1 MHAAALFTFL
11 TSSYKRQAI
20 AAASARIRAVMGKQ
34 SDSLFQRAQEVI
46 PGGVNSPVRA
56 FRGVGGTPPF
66 IEMAQGS
73 RIFDADNLQ
82 YIDCVGSWGPMIL
95 GHGHRYVVEAVKKAA
110 TRGFSF
116 GAPTAG
122 EIELAEMVVQA
133 IPSIE
138 MLRLVNSGT
147 EATMSALRL
156 ARAATGRNK
165 VMKFDGGYHG
175 HVDSLLVKAGSGGAT
190 FNVPDSAGVPAEVT
204 KLTVSVAYNDL
215 EAVRAAVDDDLAAI
229 IVEPVAGNMG
239 CIPPADGFLQG
250 LREICDANGSLLIF
264 DEVMTGFRVA
274 YGGAQALYGVK
285 PDITTLG
292 KIIGGGM
299 PIGAYGAKAD
309 LMKLVSPLGPMYQAG
324 TLSGNPVAVAA
335 GKSTLSVLKN
345 SSIYADLEERSGE
358 FEAGVRA
365 AAEKHNVPVTFN
377 RVGSMWTLFFNDG
390 PVTDFESAN
399 RSDRDKFARFFHLML
414 GEGVYLPPSQLE
426 AAFFSAAHAKKDISQ
441 LIERA
446 DRVLKK
452 IAWEFEK

>member
-1 MHAAALFTFL
+1 
-11 TSSYKRQAI
+11 
-20 AAASARIRAVMGKQ
+20 MGKQ
-34 SDSLFQRAQEVI
+34 SETLFQRAQQVI

-56 FRGVGGTPPF
+56 FKGVGGTPVF

-95 GHGHRYVVEAVKKAA
+95 GHCHRYVVEAVKKAA

-122 EIELAEMVVQA
+122 EIDLAEMVVEA
-133 IPSIE
+133 VPSIE
-138 MLRLVNSGT
+138 MVRLVNSGT

-165 VMKFDGGYHG
+165 VLKFDGGYHG

-190 FNVPDSAGVPAEVT
+190 FNVPDSAGVPAVVAA
-204 KLTVSVAYNDL
+204 LTLSVPYNDL
-215 EAVRAAVDDDLAAI
+215 DAVRAAVKEAGEDLAAI

-239 CIPPADGFLQG
+239 CVPPAPGFLEG
-250 LREICDANGSLLIF
+250 LRTICDESGALLIF

-274 YGGAQALYGVK
+274 YGGAQERFGIT

-299 PIGAYGAKAD
+299 PIGAYGASRKI
-309 LMKLVSPLGPMYQAG
+309 MELVSPMGPMYQAG
-324 TLSGNPVAVAA
+324 TLAGNPVAVAA
-335 GKSTLSVLKN
+335 GRATLSVLRK
-345 SSIYADLEERSGE
+345 SSIYDDLEERGSE
-358 FEAGVRA
+358 WETGVRA
-365 AAEKHNVPVTFN
+365 AAEKHNVPLTIN
-377 RVGSMWTLFFNDG
+377 RVGSMWTVFFTEG
-390 PVTDFESAN
+390 PVTDYTSADRSN
-399 RSDRDKFARFFHLML
+399 REKFARFFHLML

-441 LIERA
+441 LVERA

-452 IAWEFEK
+452 VAWEFEK

>member
-1 MHAAALFTFL
+1 MAKH
-11 TSSYKRQAI
+11 
-20 AAASARIRAVMGKQ
+20 
-34 SDSLFQRAQEVI
+34 SDALFQRAQEVI

-66 IEMAQGS
+66 IDMAQGA

-95 GHGHRYVVEAVKKAA
+95 GHCHRYVVEAVKKAA

-122 EIELAEMVVQA
+122 EIELAEMIVQA
-133 IPSIE
+133 VPSME
-138 MLRLVNSGT
+138 MVRLVNSGT

-156 ARAATGRNK
+156 ARAATGRK
-165 VMKFDGGYHG
+165 KILKFDGGYHG

-190 FNVPDSAGVPAEVT
+190 FNVPDSAGVPEE
-204 KLTVSVAYNDL
+204 LTNLTLIARYNDL
-215 EAVRAAVDDDLAAI
+215 DDVRAQMSNEVAAI

-239 CIPPADGFLQG
+239 CIPPKDGFLQG
-250 LREICDANGSLLIF
+250 LREICDEHGALLIL
-264 DEVMTGFRVA
+264 DEVMTGFRVS
-274 YGGAQALYGVK
+274 YGGAQALYDIR

-299 PIGAYGAKAD
+299 PIGAYGGARK
-309 LMKLVSPLGPMYQAG
+309 LMELVSPLGPMYQAG

-335 GKSTLSVLKN
+335 GRATLSVLRN
-345 SSIYADLEERSGE
+345 SSIYDDLEERGAE
-358 FEAGVRA
+358 FEDGVRKA
-365 AAEKHNVPVTFN
+365 ADRHAVPITFN
-377 RVGSMWTLFFNDG
+377 RVGSMWTLFFAEG
-390 PVTDFESAN
+390 PVVDFESAN
-399 RSDRDKFARFFHLML
+399 TSNREKFARFFHLML

-441 LIERA
+441 LVERT

-452 IAWEFEK
+452 VAWEFGT

>member
-1 MHAAALFTFL
+1 
-11 TSSYKRQAI
+11 
-20 AAASARIRAVMGKQ
+20 MGKQ
-34 SDSLFQRAQEVI
+34 SDALFQRAQEVI

-66 IEMAQGS
+66 IDQAQGS

-116 GAPTAG
+116 GAPTVG
-122 EIELAEMVVQA
+122 EIELDEMVVQA
-133 IPSIE
+133 VPSIE

-156 ARAATGRNK
+156 ARAATGRK
-165 VMKFDGGYHG
+165 RVIKFDGGYHG
-175 HVDSLLVKAGSGGAT
+175 HVDSLLVKAGSGAAT
-190 FNVPDSAGVPAEVT
+190 FNTPDSAGVPEEVT
-204 KLTVSVAYNDL
+204 QLTTAVAYNDL
-215 EAVRAAVDDDLAAI
+215 DAVRAAMGDDVAAI

-239 CIPPADGFLQG
+239 CVPPQPGFLAG
-250 LREICDANGSLLIF
+250 LRTICDESGALLIL
-264 DEVMTGFRVA
+264 DEVMTGFRVS
-274 YGGAQALYGVK
+274 YGGAQQLYDIK

-299 PIGAYGAKAD
+299 PIGAYGASRK
-309 LMKLVSPLGPMYQAG
+309 LMEMVSPLGPMYQAG

-335 GKSTLSVLKN
+335 GRATLSVLKN
-345 SSIYADLEERSGE
+345 SSIYADLEERSAE
-358 FEAGVRA
+358 FEHGVKA
-365 AAEKHNVPVTFN
+365 AAEKHGVPVTLN
-377 RVGSMWTLFFNDG
+377 RVGSMWTLFFTDV
-390 PVTDFESAN
+390 PVTDFASAN
-399 RSDRDKFARFFHLML
+399 TSNREKFARFFHLML

-426 AAFFSAAHAKKDISQ
+426 AAFFSAAHAKKDIVQ
-441 LIERA
+441 IIERV

-452 IAWEFEK
+452 IAWEFS

>member
-1 MHAAALFTFL
+1 MA
-11 TSSYKRQAI
+11 
-20 AAASARIRAVMGKQ
+20 KQ
-34 SDSLFQRAQEVI
+34 SDALFQRAQEVI

-66 IEMAQGS
+66 IEMAQGA

-95 GHGHRYVVEAVKKAA
+95 GHCHRYVVEAVKKAA

-122 EIELAEMVVQA
+122 EIELAEMIVQA
-133 IPSIE
+133 VPSME
-138 MLRLVNSGT
+138 MVRLVNSGT

-156 ARAATGRNK
+156 ARAATGRK
-165 VMKFDGGYHG
+165 KILKFEGGYHG

-190 FNVPDSAGVPAEVT
+190 FNVPDSAGVPEEVT
-204 KLTVSVAYNDL
+204 NLTLIARYNDL
-215 EAVRAAVDDDLAAI
+215 EDVRAQMSNEVAAI

-239 CIPPADGFLQG
+239 CIPPKAGFLEG
-250 LREICDANGSLLIF
+250 LRKICDEHGALLIL
-264 DEVMTGFRVA
+264 DEVMTGFRVS
-274 YGGAQALYGVK
+274 YGGAQERYKIK

-299 PIGAYGAKAD
+299 PIGAYGASRK
-309 LMKLVSPLGPMYQAG
+309 LMELVSPLGPMYQAG

-335 GKSTLSVLKN
+335 GRATLSVLRN
-345 SSIYADLEERSGE
+345 SSIYDDLEERGAE

-365 AAEKHNVPVTFN
+365 GADKHAVPITFN
-377 RVGSMWTLFFNDG
+377 RVGSMWTLFFTEG
-390 PVTDFESAN
+390 PVTDFDSAN
-399 RSDRDKFARFFHLML
+399 KSNREKFARFFHLML

-441 LIERA
+441 LVERV

-452 IAWEFEK
+452 VAWEFGN

>member
-1 MHAAALFTFL
+1 
-11 TSSYKRQAI
+11 
-20 AAASARIRAVMGKQ
+20 MGKH
-34 SDSLFQRAQEVI
+34 SDALFQRAQEVI

-95 GHGHRYVVEAVKKAA
+95 GHCHRYVVEAVKKAA

-116 GAPTAG
+116 GAPTAA
-122 EIELAEMVVQA
+122 EVELAEMVIAAV
-133 IPSIE
+133 PSIE
-138 MLRLVNSGT
+138 MVRLVNSGT

-156 ARAATGRNK
+156 ARAATGRSK
-165 VMKFDGGYHG
+165 VVKFDGGYHG

-204 KLTVSVAYNDL
+204 NLTISVPYNDL
-215 EAVRAAVDDDLAAI
+215 DAVRAAMDDQVAAI

-239 CIPPADGFLQG
+239 CVPPKEGFLAG
-250 LREICDANGSLLIF
+250 LRQICDERGALLIL

-274 YGGAQALYGVK
+274 YGGAQSLYNVR

-299 PIGAYGAKAD
+299 PIGAYGGSRK
-309 LMKLVSPLGPMYQAG
+309 LMELVSPLGPMYQAG
-324 TLSGNPVAVAA
+324 TLAGNPVAVAA
-335 GKSTLSVLKN
+335 GKATLGVLKN
-345 SSIYADLEERSGE
+345 SSIYQDLEERSAE
-358 FEAGVRA
+358 FENGVRR
-365 AAEKHNVPVTFN
+365 AAEKHGVPITFN
-377 RVGSMWTLFFNDG
+377 RVGSMWTIFFTEG
-390 PVTDFESAN
+390 PVTDFQSAN
-399 RSDRDKFARFFHLML
+399 KSNREAYARFFHTML

-426 AAFFSAAHAKKDISQ
+426 AAFFSAAHAKKDILQ

-446 DRVLKK
+446 DRALKK
-452 IAWEFEK
+452 VAWEFSS

>member
-1 MHAAALFTFL
+1 M
-11 TSSYKRQAI
+11 
-20 AAASARIRAVMGKQ
+20 RAVMGKQ
-34 SDSLFQRAQEVI
+34 SDALFQRAQEII

-56 FRGVGGTPPF
+56 FRAVGGTPPF
-66 IEMAQGS
+66 IDMAQGS

-122 EIELAEMVVQA
+122 EIELAEMIISAV
-133 IPSIE
+133 PTIE

-165 VMKFDGGYHG
+165 IIKFDGGYHG

-190 FNVPDSAGVPAEVT
+190 FGTPDSAGVPAELAA
-204 KLTVSVAYNDL
+204 LTLVAPYNDL
-215 EAVRAAVDDDLAAI
+215 AAVNELFAKNKNEIAAI

-239 CIPPADGFLQG
+239 CVPPAAGFLAG
-250 LREICDANGSLLIF
+250 LRKACDDGGALLIF
-264 DEVMTGFRVA
+264 DEVMTGFRVS
-274 YGGAQALYGVK
+274 YGGAQTLYDIK

-292 KIIGGGM
+292 KVIGGGM
-299 PIGAYGAKAD
+299 PLAAYGASRK
-309 LMKLVSPLGPMYQAG
+309 LMENVSPLGAMYQAG
-324 TLSGNPVAVAA
+324 TLSGNPIAVAA

-345 SSIYADLEERSGE
+345 SSIYSDLEERSLE
-358 FEAGVRA
+358 FEDGVRK
-365 AAEKHNVPVTFN
+365 AAEKHGVPVTIN
-377 RVGSMWTLFFNDG
+377 RVGSMWTIFFTDG
-390 PVTDFESAN
+390 PVTDFASADKSN
-399 RSDRDKFARFFHLML
+399 REKFSRFFHLML

-426 AAFFSAAHAKKDISQ
+426 AAFFSAAHAKKDILQ

-452 IAWEFEK
+452 LAWEFEQ

>member
-1 MHAAALFTFL
+1 M
-11 TSSYKRQAI
+11 S
-20 AAASARIRAVMGKQ
+20 KQ
-34 SDSLFQRAQEVI
+34 SETLFQRAQEVI

-56 FRGVGGTPPF
+56 FRGVGGVPPF
-66 IEMAQGS
+66 IEQAQGS
-73 RIFDADNLQ
+73 RIFDVDNLQ

-116 GAPTAG
+116 GAPTFG
-122 EIELAEMVVQA
+122 EIELAEMIIAAV
-133 IPSIE
+133 PSIE
-138 MLRLVNSGT
+138 MVRLVNSGT

-156 ARAATGRNK
+156 ARAATRRK
-165 VMKFDGGYHG
+165 KIIKFDGGYHG
-175 HVDSLLVKAGSGGAT
+175 HVDALLVKAGSGGAT
-190 FNVPDSAGVPAEVT
+190 FNVPDSAGVPKEVT
-204 KLTVSVAYNDL
+204 ELTISVPYNNLD
-215 EAVRAAVDDDLAAI
+215 AVREAMSDEVAAV

-239 CIPPADGFLQG
+239 CVPPKEGFLAG
-250 LREICDANGSLLIF
+250 LREICTESGALLIF

-274 YGGAQALYGVK
+274 YSGAQSLYDIK

-299 PIGAYGAKAD
+299 PIGAYGASKGI
-309 LMKLVSPLGPMYQAG
+309 MEYVSPLGPMYQAG

-335 GKSTLSVLKN
+335 GRATLSVLKN
-345 SSIYADLEERSGE
+345 SSIYNDLEERSSE
-358 FEAGVRA
+358 FEEGVRA
-365 AAEKHNVPVTFN
+365 AADKHNVPITFN

-399 RSDRDKFARFFHLML
+399 KSNREKFARFFHLML
-414 GEGVYLPPSQLE
+414 GEGVYLPPSQME
-426 AAFFSAAHAKKDISQ
+426 AAFFSAAHAKKDILQ
-441 LIERA
+441 LIERV

>member
-1 MHAAALFTFL
+1 MAKH
-11 TSSYKRQAI
+11 SEN
-20 AAASARIRAVMGKQ
+20 
-34 SDSLFQRAQEVI
+34 LFQRAQEVI

-56 FRGVGGTPPF
+56 FRGVGGAPLF
-66 IEMAQGS
+66 IEQAQGS

-122 EIELAEMVVQA
+122 EIELAEMIIQA
-133 IPSIE
+133 VPSIE
-138 MLRLVNSGT
+138 MVRLVNSGT

-156 ARAATGRNK
+156 ARAATGRAK
-165 VMKFDGGYHG
+165 ILKFDGGYHG

-190 FNVPDSAGVPAEVT
+190 FNVPDSAGIPAEVAS
-204 KLTVSVAYNDL
+204 LTLIARYNDL
-215 EAVRAAVDDDLAAI
+215 EDVRAQMNDEVAAI

-239 CIPPADGFLQG
+239 CIPPQPGFLEG
-250 LREICDANGSLLIF
+250 LRAICDEHGALLIL
-264 DEVMTGFRVA
+264 DEVMSGFRVS
-274 YGGAQALYGVK
+274 YGGAQARYDIK

-299 PIGAYGAKAD
+299 PIGAYGASRK
-309 LMKLVSPLGPMYQAG
+309 LMELVSPLGPMYQAG

-335 GKSTLSVLKN
+335 GRATLSVLRN
-345 SSIYADLEERSGE
+345 SSIYDDLEERSSE
-358 FEAGVRA
+358 FETGVRV
-365 AAEKHNVPVTFN
+365 AAEKHNVPLTIN
-377 RVGSMWTLFFNDG
+377 RVGSMWTIFFTEG

-399 RSDRDKFARFFHLML
+399 MSNREKFARFFHLML

-426 AAFFSAAHAKKDISQ
+426 AAFFSAAHAKKDIQQ
-441 LIERA
+441 LVERA

-452 IAWEFEK
+452 VAWEFGN

>member
-1 MHAAALFTFL
+1 
-11 TSSYKRQAI
+11 
-20 AAASARIRAVMGKQ
+20 MGKQ
-34 SDSLFQRAQEVI
+34 SEALFQRAQEVI

-66 IEMAQGS
+66 IEMAQGA

-95 GHGHRYVVEAVKKAA
+95 GHCHRYVVEAVKKAA

-122 EIELAEMVVQA
+122 EIELAEMVIQA
-133 IPSIE
+133 VPSME
-138 MLRLVNSGT
+138 MVRLVSSGT

-156 ARAATGRNK
+156 ARAATGRKK
-165 VMKFDGGYHG
+165 VLKFDGGYHG

-190 FNVPDSAGVPAEVT
+190 FNSPDSAGVPEELAN
-204 KLTVSVAYNDL
+204 LTLIARYNDI
-215 EAVRAAVDDDLAAI
+215 EDVRAKMSKEVAAI

-239 CIPPADGFLQG
+239 CIPPEPGFLKG
-250 LREICDANGSLLIF
+250 LRDVCDEHGALLIL

-274 YGGAQALYGVK
+274 YGGAQERYAIR

-299 PIGAYGAKAD
+299 PIGAYGASRKI
-309 LMKLVSPLGPMYQAG
+309 MELVSPLGPMYQAG

-335 GKSTLSVLKN
+335 GRATLSVLKN
-345 SSIYADLEERSGE
+345 SAIYDDLEERGAE
-358 FEAGVRA
+358 FEDGVRKS
-365 AAEKHNVPVTFN
+365 AEKHNVPITFN
-377 RVGSMWTLFFNDG
+377 RVGSMWTLFFTEG
-390 PVTDFESAN
+390 PVIDFDTAN
-399 RSDRDKFARFFHLML
+399 TSNREKFARFFHLML
-414 GEGVYLPPSQLE
+414 AEGVYLPPSQLE
-426 AAFFSAAHAKKDISQ
+426 AAFFSAAHAKKDIGQ
-441 LIERA
+441 LIERV

-452 IAWEFEK
+452 VAWEFGT

>member
-1 MHAAALFTFL
+1 
-11 TSSYKRQAI
+11 
-20 AAASARIRAVMGKQ
+20 MGKN
-34 SDSLFQRAQEVI
+34 SETLFSRAQETI

-56 FRGVGGTPPF
+56 FKGVGGTPLF
-66 IEMAQGS
+66 IDMAQGS

-116 GAPTAG
+116 GAPTLG
-122 EIELAEMVVQA
+122 EIELAEMIVQA
-133 IPSIE
+133 LPSME
-138 MLRLVNSGT
+138 MVRLVNSGT

-156 ARAATGRNK
+156 ARAATGRK
-165 VMKFDGGYHG
+165 KIIKFDGGYHG
-175 HVDSLLVKAGSGGAT
+175 HVDSLLVKAGSGSAT
-190 FNVPDSAGVPAEVT
+190 FNIPDSAGVPEEVT
-204 KLTVSVAYNDL
+204 KLTISVPYNDL
-215 EAVRAAVDDDLAAI
+215 EAALEAMDDDVAAI

-239 CIPPADGFLQG
+239 CIPPAEGFLEG
-250 LREICDANGSLLIF
+250 LREICTEYGALLIF
-264 DEVMTGFRVA
+264 DEVMTGFRLA
-274 YGGAQALYGVK
+274 YGGAQSLFNIK

-299 PIGAYGAKAD
+299 PIGAYGGSKE
-309 LMKLVSPLGPMYQAG
+309 LMQLVSPLGPMYQAG

-335 GKSTLSVLKN
+335 GKATLGVLKN
-345 SSIYADLEERSGE
+345 SSIYSDLEERSGE
-358 FEAGVRA
+358 FQIGVTK
-365 AAEKHNVPVTFN
+365 AAEKHGVPLTIN
-377 RVGSMWTLFFNDG
+377 RAGSMWTIFFTEG
-390 PVTDFESAN
+390 PVTDYESAN
-399 RSDRDKFARFFHLML
+399 QSNREKFAHFFHLML

-426 AAFFSAAHAKKDISQ
+426 SAFFSAAHAKKDILQ

>member
-1 MHAAALFTFL
+1 
-11 TSSYKRQAI
+11 
-20 AAASARIRAVMGKQ
+20 MGKN

-56 FRGVGGTPPF
+56 FRGVGGTPLF
-66 IEMAQGS
+66 IDMAQGS

-116 GAPTAG
+116 GAPTLA
-122 EIELAEMVVQA
+122 EIELAEMVTQA
-133 IPSIE
+133 LPSIE

-156 ARAATGRNK
+156 ARAATGRKK

-190 FNVPDSAGVPAEVT
+190 FNVPDSAGVPEEVT
-204 KLTVSVAYNDL
+204 RLTISVAYNDL
-215 EAVRAAVDDDLAAI
+215 DAVYASIDKEVAAI

-239 CIPPADGFLQG
+239 CVPPAPGFLEG
-250 LREICDANGSLLIF
+250 LRKACDEFGALLIF

-274 YGGAQALYGVK
+274 YGGAQTLYGVK

-292 KIIGGGM
+292 KIIGGGL
-299 PIGAYGAKAD
+299 PIGAYGASRE
-309 LMKLVSPLGPMYQAG
+309 LMQQVSPLGPMYQAG
-324 TLSGNPVAVAA
+324 TLSGNPIAVAS

-345 SSIYADLEERSGE
+345 SSIYTDLEERSGE
-358 FEAGVRA
+358 FEVGVKK
-365 AAEKHNVPVTFN
+365 AAEKHGVALTVN
-377 RVGSMWTLFFNDG
+377 RVGSMWTIFFTEA
-390 PVTDFESAN
+390 PVTDLESAN
-399 RSDRDKFARFFHLML
+399 TSNRDKFARFFHLML
-414 GEGVYLPPSQLE
+414 AEGVYLPPSQLE
-426 AAFFSAAHAKKDISQ
+426 AAFFSAAHAKKDIVQ
-441 LIERA
+441 LVERV

-452 IAWEFEK
+452 IAWEFER

>member
-1 MHAAALFTFL
+1 
-11 TSSYKRQAI
+11 
-20 AAASARIRAVMGKQ
+20 MGKN
-34 SDSLFQRAQEVI
+34 SETLFQRAQEVI

-66 IEMAQGS
+66 IDMAQGS

-95 GHGHRYVVEAVKKAA
+95 GHCHRYVVEAVKKAA

-133 IPSIE
+133 VPSME
-138 MLRLVNSGT
+138 MVRLVNSGT

-156 ARAATGRNK
+156 ARAATGRSK
-165 VMKFDGGYHG
+165 IVKFDGGYHG

-190 FNVPDSAGVPAEVT
+190 FNVPDSAGVPKEVT
-204 KLTVSVAYNDL
+204 ALTLSVPYNDL
-215 EAVRAAVDDDLAAI
+215 NAVRDAVKDGDVAAI

-239 CIPPADGFLQG
+239 CVPPQPGFLKG
-250 LREICDANGSLLIF
+250 LREICNESGALLIL

-274 YGGAQALYGVK
+274 YGGAQALYDIK

-299 PIGAYGAKAD
+299 PIGAYGAQRK
-309 LMKLVSPLGPMYQAG
+309 LMELVSPLGPMYQAG
-324 TLSGNPVAVAA
+324 TLSGNPIAVASGRA
-335 GKSTLSVLKN
+335 TLSVLRN
-345 SSIYADLEERSGE
+345 SSIYDDLEERSAE
-358 FEAGVRA
+358 FEDGVRK
-365 AAEKHNVPVTFN
+365 AAEKHGVPITFN
-377 RVGSMWTLFFNDG
+377 RVGSMWTLFFAEK

-399 RSDRDKFARFFHLML
+399 TSNREKFARFFHLML

-426 AAFFSAAHAKKDISQ
+426 AAFFSAAHAKKDILQ
-441 LIERA
+441 LIERV

-452 IAWEFEK
+452 VAWEFGN

>member
-1 MHAAALFTFL
+1 
-11 TSSYKRQAI
+11 
-20 AAASARIRAVMGKQ
+20 MGKQ
-34 SDSLFQRAQEVI
+34 SETLFQRAQEVI

-66 IEMAQGS
+66 IEQGLGG

-133 IPSIE
+133 VPSIE
-138 MLRLVNSGT
+138 MVRLVNSGT

-156 ARAATGRNK
+156 ARAATGRSK
-165 VMKFDGGYHG
+165 VLKFDGGYHG

-190 FNVPDSAGVPAEVT
+190 FNVPDSAGVPAE
-204 KLTVSVAYNDL
+204 LTALTLIARYND
-215 EAVRAAVDDDLAAI
+215 VDDVDGRMKEHGKEVAAI

-239 CIPPADGFLQG
+239 CVPPQPNFLEG
-250 LREICDANGSLLIF
+250 LRKICDRDGALLIF

-274 YGGAQALYGVK
+274 YGGAQTRYGVT

-299 PIGAYGAKAD
+299 PIGAYGASRK
-309 LMKLVSPLGPMYQAG
+309 LMQLVSPLGPMYQAG

-335 GKSTLSVLKN
+335 GRATLSVLRN
-345 SSIYADLEERSGE
+345 SSIYDDLEERGAE
-358 FEAGVRA
+358 FEAGVVK
-365 AAEKHNVPVTFN
+365 AAEKHNVPITLN
-377 RVGSMWTLFFNDG
+377 RVGSMWTMFFTEG
-390 PVTDFESAN
+390 PVVDFESAN
-399 RSDRDKFARFFHLML
+399 RSDRERFARFFHLML
-414 GEGVYLPPSQLE
+414 AEGIYLPPSQLE
-426 AAFFSAAHAKKDISQ
+426 AAFFSAAHAKKDIQQ
-441 LIERA
+441 LIERF
-446 DRVLKK
+446 DRSLKK
-452 IAWEFEK
+452 IAWEYV